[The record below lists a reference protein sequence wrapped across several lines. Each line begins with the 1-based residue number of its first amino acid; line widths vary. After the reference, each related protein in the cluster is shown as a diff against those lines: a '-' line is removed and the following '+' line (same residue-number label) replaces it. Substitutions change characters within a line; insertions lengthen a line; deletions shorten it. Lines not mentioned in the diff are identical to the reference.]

1 LHGPCTK
8 KSPGLPVPH
17 IVAIVI
23 IYLVVVV
30 AWAALGGSIHVRTWD
45 ADRQLHGAV
54 AGLWGASQQQTSPE
68 LTFKWKV
75 RKTVKEKVE
84 DPKTGETRHVT
95 REKLVWEERSVI
107 LDGSEIEVDLE
118 LDQRKKGLL
127 WYATYQVDFDGSYA
141 YTHDDERDGVLEIVY
156 RFPALEASYDDFAF
170 EVDGRLDPKQTP
182 VTVNGFRIVRERVPV
197 RHGTRVPFH
206 VSYRSRGLDSWHYA
220 FGQDVSRVKNF
231 TMVMNTDFREI
242 DFPRGTISP
251 SSKQETADGWRLEW
265 VSTNLISGFRI
276 GMEMPRRLNPG
287 PLAARISYFAPICL
301 GFFFAWIFVIT
312 LLEGVRLHPMNYLF
326 LAAAFFS
333 FHLLFSYTVDHIDL
347 APAFVL
353 ASAVSVFLVV
363 SYLRLVVGLRF
374 AAVEAGLSQMVY
386 LVLFSYAH
394 FLEGFT
400 GLIVTVGS
408 ILTLFALMQLTG
420 RIDWAER
427 FGRFGKSPTAEPAA
441 S

>member
-1 LHGPCTK
+1 MGK
-8 KSPGLPVPH
+8 H
-17 IVAIVI
+17 IVAIALIFVF
-23 IYLVVVV
+23 VVV
-30 AWAALGGSIHVRTWD
+30 AWAALGSSIHVRTWE

-54 AGLWGASQQQTSPE
+54 ANLWGTPQQQTSPE
-68 LTFKWKV
+68 LTFKWQV

-84 DPKTGETRHVT
+84 DAETRETRIVT
-95 REKLVWEERSVI
+95 RERLVWEERPMI
-107 LDGSEIEVDLE
+107 LDSSDIEVNLE
-118 LDQRKKGLL
+118 LEQRKKGLL
-127 WYATYQVDFDGSYA
+127 WYATYEVGFDGSYS
-141 YTHDDERDGVLEIVY
+141 YSHEDDRDGILEIVY
-156 RFPALEASYDDFAF
+156 RFPALGASYDDFRF
-170 EVDGRLDPKQTP
+170 EVDGELDPKMTP
-182 VTVNGFRIVRERVPV
+182 VTDNGVRIVRERVPV
-197 RHGTRVPFH
+197 RRGTIVPFR

-220 FGQDVSRVKNF
+220 FGPDVSRVKNF

-251 SSKQETADGWRLEW
+251 SSKQETSEGWRLEW
-265 VSTNLISGFRI
+265 ASTNLISGFQI

-287 PLAARISYFAPICL
+287 PLAARISFFAPVCL

-312 LLEGVRLHPMNYLF
+312 LLQGVRLHPMNYLF

-333 FHLLFSYTVDHIDL
+333 FHLLFSYTVDHIEL
-347 APAFVL
+347 VPAFVL

-374 AAVEAGLSQMVY
+374 AAVEAGISQLIY

-408 ILTLFALMQLTG
+408 IVTLFALMQLTG
-420 RIDWAER
+420 RFDWAER
-427 FGRFGKSPTAEPAA
+427 FKRFSRSRAESTAPEAG
-441 S
+441 

>member
-1 LHGPCTK
+1 MGK
-8 KSPGLPVPH
+8 H

-30 AWAALGGSIHVRTWD
+30 AWAALGSSIHIRTWE
-45 ADRQLHGAV
+45 ADTQLHGAV
-54 AGLWGASQQQTSPE
+54 ANLWGAPQQQASPE
-68 LTFKWKV
+68 LIFKWQV

-84 DPKTGETRHVT
+84 DPETRETRIVT
-95 REKLVWEERSVI
+95 RERVVWEERPVI
-107 LDGSEIEVDLE
+107 LDSSEIEVDLS

-127 WYATYQVDFDGSYA
+127 WYATYQVKFDGSYS
-141 YTHDDERDGVLEIVY
+141 YTHDDEREGILEIVY
-156 RFPALEASYDDFAF
+156 RFPALEASYDDFSF
-170 EVDGRLDPKQTP
+170 EVDGKLDPKMTP
-182 VTVNGFRIVRERVPV
+182 VTDNGVRIVRERVSV
-197 RHGTRVPFH
+197 RQGTTVPFGL
-206 VSYRSRGLDSWHYA
+206 SYRSRGLDSWHYA
-220 FGQDVSRVKNF
+220 FGPDISRIKNF
-231 TMVMNTDFREI
+231 TMVMRTDFREI

-251 SSKQETADGWRLEW
+251 SAKRETDEGWRLDWE
-265 VSTNLISGFRI
+265 STNLISGFRI
-276 GMEMPRRLNPG
+276 GMEMPRRINPG

-333 FHLLFSYTVDHIDL
+333 FHLLFSYTVDHVDL
-347 APAFVL
+347 VPAFVL
-353 ASAVSVFLVV
+353 ASTVSVFLVV

-374 AAVEAGLSQMVY
+374 AAVEAGISQLVY

-394 FLEGFT
+394 FLKGYT

-420 RIDWAER
+420 RIDWTERFKR
-427 FGRFGKSPTAEPAA
+427 FGRPAPEN
-441 S
+441 STVPEVG